1 MLLKIFFSH
10 CLTYYYYLFLD
21 AHPVLEGSSGY
32 TQLTLSGEPNSLIML
47 NALNQDILGQDNNPY
62 EEVMHKSIVVSQ
74 SNGLVGTNLLVMS
87 DRKTGFQDEKALK
100 CADQGLFECEEGLN
114 QKNLQKCYNFLDICD
129 RKCQCPNCQD
139 ELKCGG
145 GGDGHHGG
153 NFKSPEEL
161 FSSPTL
167 KTQKSTGF
175 WNVVKMPPNGTLSL
189 KVPFNTDGRLF
200 LQANSLGTKGIA
212 ALGSRI
218 INVGTDVK
226 FQMELPKSAKIGEV
240 LSLRISAIN
249 RGNIHVRRRFSL
261 YSPAMKSFVF
271 LSAYGKIMV
280 RFIFHCFYFDSF
292 LKRIYVCNIYIMNY
306 VLK

>member
-1 MLLKIFFSH
+1 
-10 CLTYYYYLFLD
+10 
-21 AHPVLEGSSGY
+21 
-32 TQLTLSGEPNSLIML
+32 
-47 NALNQDILGQDNNPY
+47 
-62 EEVMHKSIVVSQ
+62 
-74 SNGLVGTNLLVMS
+74 
-87 DRKTGFQDEKALK
+87 
-100 CADQGLFECEEGLN
+100 
-114 QKNLQKCYNFLDICD
+114 
-129 RKCQCPNCQD
+129 
-139 ELKCGG
+139 
-145 GGDGHHGG
+145 
-153 NFKSPEEL
+153 
-161 FSSPTL
+161 
-167 KTQKSTGF
+167 
-175 WNVVKMPPNGTLSL
+175 MPPNGTLSL
-189 KVPFNTDGRLF
+189 KVPFHTDGRLF